1 MSLAPEDEGSA
12 QAPAGLSAAHVR
24 LLNTVAAVAFTIG
37 GSLFALGAALAEL
50 GSADPTAS
58 ACIYF
63 AGGLFFNT
71 GGYATVLQVINPP
84 GSGTGW
90 RWWAWEPERVEWV
103 SAARAVRG
111 HARVRR
117 QPARLVPPGPHRKQE
132 NRLIWAPDMV
142 GCTLFLVSGHL
153 ALAQIC
159 RRRICWK
166 PRRLD
171 WWIAALNQVGSYL
184 FLISALAAFVN
195 PETSSAV
202 NEAVA
207 NWGTFAGALCFAIGG
222 VLQGIGGMHHP
233 ETHASAIAGLTLS
246 ARRLMAR
253 STMERGIP
261 LAVEDMAGHDLE
273 DMGPVDYV
281 LIEFPDG
288 VHKGEAAPL
297 LLDLV
302 DRGVIR
308 ILDLMFISK
317 AEDGSTSALE
327 IADIDGDGEA
337 GLRRLRGRI
346 LGAPRP
352 TRTETRPG
360 NAMEPGT
367 AALLI
372 VFENRWAAPF
382 AKAMREAGGQ
392 LVAFGRIPVQA
403 LLASLEAAEAK
414 S

>member
-1 MSLAPEDEGSA
+1 M
-12 QAPAGLSAAHVR
+12 R
-24 LLNTVAAVAFTIG
+24 LLNTVAAVAFAIG

-84 GSGTGW
+84 QREGW
-90 RWWAWEPERVEWV
+90 RWWAWEPGRVEWV
-103 SAARAVRG
+103 SAALLFAG
-111 HARVRR
+111 T
-117 QPARLVPPGPHRKQE
+117 LVFGVNLLDSFLQGLTVKQE

-222 VLQGIGGMHHP
+222 VLQGVGGMHHR
-233 ETHASAIAGLTLS
+233 ERHASAIA
-246 ARRLMAR
+246 
-253 STMERGIP
+253 
-261 LAVEDMAGHDLE
+261 
-273 DMGPVDYV
+273 
-281 LIEFPDG
+281 
-288 VHKGEAAPL
+288 
-297 LLDLV
+297 
-302 DRGVIR
+302 
-308 ILDLMFISK
+308 
-317 AEDGSTSALE
+317 
-327 IADIDGDGEA
+327 
-337 GLRRLRGRI
+337 
-346 LGAPRP
+346 
-352 TRTETRPG
+352 
-360 NAMEPGT
+360 
-367 AALLI
+367 
-372 VFENRWAAPF
+372 
-382 AKAMREAGGQ
+382 
-392 LVAFGRIPVQA
+392 
-403 LLASLEAAEAK
+403 
-414 S
+414 